1 MTAQTLDRVI
11 RCYRIGDP
19 TGTYPIFDASGSKL
33 YPGRWNT
40 PASPIIYTSEHYS
53 TAMLEK
59 LAHGSGRL
67 PPNQH
72 FIEIAIP
79 NGVSYELLTPAHL
92 PGWDHIAGAASK
104 AYGVAWQQSKR
115 SLLLF
120 VPSVVARLE
129 KNILINPDH
138 SEFPKITCGL
148 HQPVWWDARL
158 FAAMP

>member
-1 MTAQTLDRVI
+1 MTPQKLDRVL

-19 TGTYPIFDASGSKL
+19 AGTHPIFDATGSKL

-40 PASPIIYTSEHYS
+40 PASPVIYASEHYS

-59 LAHGSGRL
+59 LAHGSGSL

-72 FIEIAIP
+72 FIEITIP
-79 NGVSYELLTPAHL
+79 SGLSYEMVTPAHL

-104 AYGVAWQQSKR
+104 AHGEAWQQSTR
-115 SLLLF
+115 SLLLL

-129 KNILINPDH
+129 LNMLINPNH
-138 SEFPKITCGL
+138 PEFPRITHGL
-148 HQPVWWDARL
+148 PQPVWWDPRL
-158 FAAMP
+158 FAAVP